1 MIAKNYIKY
10 PEALRFQ
17 CEMFSNGYHNS
28 PRIMRLMEVI
38 FDWSATV
45 PAWVTEAKARA
56 RNLVKAWKSRMVEMF
71 EMIAKKPYRYY
82 PIQMELVLFPEPETK
97 KYWSDT
103 APTRPQKTTEKT
115 PKDFRPFLLPT
126 MENKL
131 CLGGKYASYCRN
143 HQKWAMPTKSQDSR
157 PYWGGLSD

>member
-45 PAWVTEAKARA
+45 PDWVKEAKTRA

-71 EMIAKKPYRYY
+71 EMLKTKAKKIDPR
-82 PIQMELVLFPEPETK
+82 QLELMLFPEPEAK
-97 KYWSDT
+97 EYWKDNAQPIQIFIAT
-103 APTRPQKTTEKT
+103 QPKGFTPTLHTDKGKR
-115 PKDFRPFLLPT
+115 DFMR
-126 MENKL
+126 
-131 CLGGKYASYCRN
+131 ASGAYRLFCRN
-143 HQKWAMPTKSQDSR
+143 HENSARFKGSFEYQAWE
-157 PYWGGLSD
+157 

>member
-38 FDWSATV
+38 FEWSATV
-45 PAWVTEAKARA
+45 PDWVKEAKTRA

-71 EMIAKKPYRYY
+71 EMLKTKAKKIDPR
-82 PIQMELVLFPEPETK
+82 QLDLMLFPEPEAK
-97 KYWSDT
+97 EYWSDV
-103 APTRPQKTTEKT
+103 APVAKPIFIKTQPEGFTPTLHAKT
-115 PKDFRPFLLPT
+115 PFSCYMK
-126 MENKL
+126 
-131 CLGGKYASYCRN
+131 ASGAYRNYCRN
-143 HQKWAMPTKSQDSR
+143 HKPFAGFTKSFE
-157 PYWGGLSD
+157 YAE